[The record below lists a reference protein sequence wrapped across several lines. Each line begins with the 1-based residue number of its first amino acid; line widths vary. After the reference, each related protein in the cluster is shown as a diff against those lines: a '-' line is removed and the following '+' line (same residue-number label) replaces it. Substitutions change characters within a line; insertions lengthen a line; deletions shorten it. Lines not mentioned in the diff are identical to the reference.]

1 MNQTIK
7 DMLRNYPAIY
17 KPSKKIYR
25 IFRPIPPSPTTL
37 IQMQILKHLKH
48 KKSVFFVQVGS
59 NDGMQN
65 DPIHDLVISHTKW
78 KGLFIEPVPF
88 LFERLK
94 RNYNHSERFIFENIA
109 ISTKRGVRKFYYV
122 SEEAKAELGESLPY
136 WYDQLGSFYRS
147 HIPKH
152 LNGKLDPYIV
162 EEEIE
167 TITLQEIFDR
177 NYIEE
182 IDLIHIDTEK
192 YDYKVL
198 SQVDFLRYKPCAVLY
213 EHFHLSDDE
222 KISAE
227 SLLRK
232 HNYNCVPY
240 ERDTLALIKD

>member
-7 DMLRNYPAIY
+7 AMLRKYPAIY
-17 KPSKKIYR
+17 EPLSKIYR
-25 IFRPIPPSPTTL
+25 IFRPVPPPTIAL

-59 NDGMQN
+59 ADGLQG
-65 DPIHDLVISHTKW
+65 DPIHDLIISHPKW
-78 KGLFIEPVPF
+78 KGIFIEPVPF
-88 LFERLK
+88 LFEKLK
-94 RNYNHSERFIFENIA
+94 RNYNHSEQFIFENIA

-122 SEEAKAELGESLPY
+122 SEEAKAELGDILPF
-136 WYDQLGSFYRS
+136 WYEQLGSYYRN
-147 HIPKH
+147 HIPEH
-152 LNGKLDPYIV
+152 LNGILDPYIV

-177 NYIEE
+177 NDIVK

-192 YDYKVL
+192 FDYKVL
-198 SQVDFLRYKPCAVLY
+198 SQVDFLRYKPCVVLY
-213 EHFHLSDDE
+213 ETFHLSNAE
-222 KISAE
+222 KNSAE

-240 ERDTLALIKD
+240 DRDTLALFKG